1 LITLE
6 GSLEDYGRE
15 RGVAREE
22 ERNSFSQNL
31 ERESEVKNGRKMALV
46 ALYSPCGLIVY
57 GLTLIHN
64 LILD

>member
-15 RGVAREE
+15 RERGVAREKE

-31 ERESEVKNGRKMALV
+31 EKERARKNKYFGSKHAYIL
-46 ALYSPCGLIVY
+46 
-57 GLTLIHN
+57 LTCEYPKCPSS
-64 LILD
+64 